1 MVDLASILGRALRDG
16 PASLTLGFSSFIDL
30 WYCPLHAHAVHELVL
45 HPTGRGRTRLADGT
59 CFDFVPGDAVL
70 YAPQQRHDQQL
81 DVPGEDLCLQFTLPR
96 PIPELD
102 RALFLPQAC
111 AAVADSELRRLC
123 QRVGDGVVARQT
135 QDHRLSAVLLQVLA
149 QLAPAAPSAPAG
161 HAQRARRLIA
171 ERYQDPGRVADIAGE
186 LGIGE
191 DHLRHLF
198 AEAFGQSPVQWLIE
212 VRLARAKELLAN
224 TPLGL
229 AAIARQVGWATERH
243 LCTVFRREVGSSPAA
258 WRRQRR

>member
-1 MVDLASILGRALRDG
+1 LRDG
-16 PASLTLGFSSFIDL
+16 PASLTLGFASLIDL
-30 WYCPLHAHAVHELVL
+30 SYCQQHAHAVHELVL
-45 HPTGRGRTRLADGT
+45 HPSGRGRTRLADGT
-59 CFDFVPGDAVL
+59 CFEFVPGDAVL
-70 YAPQQRHDQQL
+70 YGPQQRHDQQL

-96 PIPELD
+96 PVPELD

-111 AAVADSELRRLC
+111 SAVADSELRRLS
-123 QRVGDGVVARQT
+123 QRVGDGPIARQT
-135 QDHRLSAVLLQVLA
+135 QNHRLSAVLLQILERV
-149 QLAPAAPSAPAG
+149 APSEPTAVAG
-161 HAQRARRLIA
+161 HALRARQLIA
-171 ERYQDPGRVADIAGE
+171 ERYQDPGRVADIARE

-198 AEAFGQSPVQWLIE
+198 TDTFGQSPVQWLTE

-229 AAIARQVGWATERH
+229 AEIARQVGWATERH
-243 LCTVFRREVGSSPAA
+243 LCTVFRRAVGTSPAA